1 LSVPS
6 QPLPDRRRNALSAL
20 TGEFLNPAQE
30 RAFRAGIRPVWLRRA
45 RVVILAAIAAHL
57 ITTVNDYVLLGAGAL
72 FSLLVGARLIV
83 TAQGLAWLW
92 LAGRRDSLRLWDG
105 GLLIF
110 LLLLSSAFMAMVL
123 ARPDGMRVTAPATI
137 LMLCVLYMVPMT
149 RLWVSVLSAGYLSVG
164 VLLAGYLHHAASAAQ
179 LVVFGVQ
186 LLTAHLVGY
195 FVCRRI
201 HQDARIAWTN
211 QQVLERRERH
221 QRLLAQLS
229 AQFLGLRPDQ
239 LEAGIQQT
247 FQTLCEYTGS
257 DRAYLMEFDAGRQTG
272 SMTHE
277 WCVEGVAATQ
287 PAMQNIPSA
296 LMPWTSLKLQRGEI
310 VQADDV
316 QALPPEA
323 SAERD
328 LNLAQGVKSFLCV
341 PLSHEGVL
349 VGMIGLDSVRQPR
362 AWNPETVELLRFTG
376 QAVFNA
382 LHRARAEE
390 QLRKNESLY
399 QTLASVSPVGI
410 FRTDAEGYCT
420 YFNDQWV
427 RLTGLPND
435 MALGNRWQ
443 KAIHPEDMERVT
455 AHWNQA
461 VARRVAT
468 ETEFRYQRA
477 DGRVVWVHACA
488 RPLFGDDGRL
498 QGFVGTAEDI
508 TERKR
513 AQLELEQRMRLDEF
527 AARVNMRFL
536 RPTSLQAGEAVQLAL
551 GDIGVFTDADRSYL
565 FLYDW
570 NTHTKSCTHE
580 WCREGV
586 TPYIDQLQN
595 LPVADFSWISPR
607 LLRGEIVNVPSLGLL
622 PPEAA
627 TERAE
632 FERES
637 IQSLLLVPIVSSGQV
652 AGFIGLDAVRAQR
665 TWSPDTILLLR
676 IAGETIMSA
685 LQREQVE
692 RTRQQHIRELERV
705 NLELERRNTELQRL
719 AYVTS
724 HDLQE
729 PLRAISGFAT
739 MLREQYHGRLDARA
753 DEYIGFATEAA
764 DRLHKLINDLLTY
777 TRVDHQ
783 VRAPARC
790 DLNEIT
796 RVVLDNLG
804 ETAQRL
810 GAHIEYDALPTVVAE
825 PLQMIQL
832 MQHLLANALRF
843 HGDEPPVIR
852 LSAERGEAE
861 WVISIAD
868 NGIGIRPEHAQRVFE
883 LFERLNP
890 DDRHPGTGIGLPVCR
905 RIVERHGGRIWV
917 EPNSPRGSVFRWTIP
932 APLSAPADQSGASRR
947 AA

>member
-1 LSVPS
+1 MSVTPQS
-6 QPLPDRRRNALSAL
+6 IPDRRRNALSAL
-20 TGEFLNPAQE
+20 TGEFVNPEQE
-30 RAFRAGIRPVWLRRA
+30 RAFRAGIRPVWLRRI
-45 RVVILAAIAAHL
+45 RTIIVVALIAHL
-57 ITTVNDYVLLGAGAL
+57 ITSINDYVLLGAGAA
-72 FSLLVGARLIV
+72 FTVLVVARLVV
-83 TAQGLAWLW
+83 TAYGLGYLWQLGRNRSLWLW
-92 LAGRRDSLRLWDG
+92 DL
-105 GLLIF
+105 GLFAF
-110 LLLLSSAFMAMVL
+110 LLLLLTAFLGMVV
-123 ARPDGMRVTAPATI
+123 ARPDGVRITAPAAV
-137 LMLCVLYMVPMT
+137 LVLCVLYMAPMA
-149 RLWVSVLSAGYLSVG
+149 RLWVSTLGALYLSLGMLLIGYLQ
-164 VLLAGYLHHAASAAQ
+164 HAAPTAQ

-186 LLTAHLVGY
+186 LLIANLIGY
-195 FVCRRI
+195 FVCRGI
-201 HQDARIAWTN
+201 HQDIRIAWAN
-211 QQVLERRERH
+211 QQSLERRERH

-229 AQFLGLRPDQ
+229 AHFLGLRPDQ
-239 LEAGIQQT
+239 LDDGVQQT
-247 FQTLCEYTGS
+247 FRTLCEYSGS

-277 WCVEGVAATQ
+277 WCAEGVAATR
-287 PAMQNIPSA
+287 PTMQNIPSA
-296 LMPWTSLKLQRGEI
+296 LMPWASLKLQRGEV

-323 SAERD
+323 AVERD

-349 VGMIGLDSVRQPR
+349 LGMIGLDCVHEQRQ
-362 AWNPETVELLRFTG
+362 WDTETVEMLRFVG
-376 QAVFNA
+376 QSIFNA
-382 LHRARAEE
+382 LHRARATE

-410 FRTDAEGYCT
+410 FRTDAKGYCT
-420 YFNDQWV
+420 YFNDQWM
-427 RLTGLPND
+427 RLTGLPPD

-443 KAIHPEDMERVT
+443 QAIHPEDRQRVIS
-455 AHWNQA
+455 HWNQA
-461 VARRVAT
+461 VTGRHTT
-468 ETEFRYQRA
+468 EAEFRYQRA

-488 RPLFGDDGRL
+488 RPLFGDDGQL

-508 TERKR
+508 TERKQ

-527 AARVNMRFL
+527 IARVNMRFL
-536 RPTSLQAGEAVQLAL
+536 RPNSEQGGETVQLAL

-580 WCREGV
+580 WCREGI

-595 LPVADFSWISPR
+595 LPISNFGWISPR
-607 LLRGEIVNVPSLGLL
+607 LLRGEIINVPTLDTL

-627 TERAE
+627 AERAE
-632 FERES
+632 FQRES

-692 RTRQQHIRELERV
+692 RTRQQHIHELESV
-705 NLELERRNTELQRL
+705 NFELERRNMELQRL

-739 MLREQYHGRLDARA
+739 MLREQYRGRLDARA
-753 DEYIGFATEAA
+753 DEYIGFAIGAS
-764 DRLHKLINDLLTY
+764 DRLHRLINDLLTY
-777 TRVDHQ
+777 TRVDQQ
-783 VRAPARC
+783 VRAPVDC

-796 RVVLDNLG
+796 QVVLDNLE

-810 GAHIEYDALPTVVAE
+810 GANIEYDALPTVVAE

-843 HGDEPPVIR
+843 HSDEPPVIR
-852 LSAERGEAE
+852 VSAERKDAE
-861 WVISIAD
+861 WVI
-868 NGIGIRPEHAQRVFE
+868 
-883 LFERLNP
+883 
-890 DDRHPGTGIGLPVCR
+890 
-905 RIVERHGGRIWV
+905 
-917 EPNSPRGSVFRWTIP
+917 
-932 APLSAPADQSGASRR
+932 
-947 AA
+947 

>member
-1 LSVPS
+1 
-6 QPLPDRRRNALSAL
+6 
-20 TGEFLNPAQE
+20 
-30 RAFRAGIRPVWLRRA
+30 LRRA
-45 RVVILAAIAAHL
+45 RVIILAGLAAHL
-57 ITTVNDYVLLGAGAL
+57 ITTVNDYVLLGLTGP
-72 FSLLVGARLIV
+72 FYLLVLARLAV
-83 TAQGLAWLW
+83 TTQGFALLW
-92 LAGRRDSLRLWDG
+92 ITTRKHSARVWDNW
-105 GLLIF
+105 LLIF
-110 LLLLSSAFMAMVL
+110 LLLLISAFLCMTWF
-123 ARPDGMRVTAPATI
+123 RPDGLRLTAPAAI
-137 LMLCVLYMVPMT
+137 LLLCVIYMVPMG
-149 RLWVSVLSAGYLSVG
+149 RLWVSVASSVYLSLGMLLVG
-164 VLLAGYLHHAASAAQ
+164 ALAEHASAQ
-179 LVVFGVQ
+179 HLLVSSIQ
-186 LLTAHLVGY
+186 LLTANLIGY
-195 FVCRRI
+195 LVCRSLHHDVR
-201 HQDARIAWTN
+201 AAWAN
-211 QQVLERRERH
+211 QQSLERRERH

-239 LEAGIQQT
+239 LDDGVQQT
-247 FQTLCEYTGS
+247 FRTLCEYSGS

-277 WCVEGVAATQ
+277 WCAEGVAATK

-296 LMPWTSLKLQRGEI
+296 LMPWASLKLQRGEI

-323 SAERD
+323 AVERD

-349 VGMIGLDSVRQPR
+349 LGMIGLDCVRQLR
-362 AWNPETVELLRFTG
+362 SWNPETVELLRFIG
-376 QAVFNA
+376 QSIFNA
-382 LHRARAEE
+382 LHRARATE
-390 QLRKNESLY
+390 QLRGNESLY

-410 FRTDAEGYCT
+410 FRTDAGGYCT
-420 YFNDQWV
+420 YFNDQWMQ
-427 RLTGLPND
+427 LTGLPND

-443 KAIHPEDMERVT
+443 KAIHPDDVERVT
-455 AHWNQA
+455 ANWNQA
-461 VARRVAT
+461 VARKAAT

-513 AQLELEQRMRLDEF
+513 AQLELEQRVRLDEF

-536 RPTSLQAGEAVQLAL
+536 RPNCDQTGESVQLAL

-570 NTHTKSCTHE
+570 NTHTKNCTHE
-580 WCREGV
+580 WCREGI

-595 LPVADFSWISPR
+595 LPVADFGWISPR
-607 LLRGEIVNVPSLGLL
+607 LLRGEIVNVPALDVL

-676 IAGETIMSA
+676 VAGETIMSA

-692 RTRQQHIRELERV
+692 QARLQHVRELERV
-705 NLELERRNTELQRL
+705 NLELERRNMELQRL

-739 MLREQYHGRLDARA
+739 ILRSEYQGRLDARA

-764 DRLHKLINDLLTY
+764 DRLHKLINDLLIY

-783 VRAPARC
+783 VRAPSEC

-796 RVVLDNLG
+796 QVVLDNLG

-810 GAHIEYDALPTVVAE
+810 GARIEHDALPTIVAE

-843 HGDEPPVIR
+843 HGNEPPLIR
-852 LSAERGEAE
+852 VSAERKEAE
-861 WVISIAD
+861 WVISVAD

-883 LFERLNP
+883 LFVRLNP
-890 DDRHPGTGIGLPVCR
+890 EDRYPGTGIGLPVCR

-917 EPNSPRGSVFRWTIP
+917 EPNNPRGSVFRWTIP
-932 APLSAPADQSGASRR
+932 APLSAPAGQSDASRR